1 MLRRI
6 KNSILLIKSAKLYNF
21 CAALLML
28 RTTANC
34 AQNSA
39 HAKLQNSGISILND

>member
-1 MLRRI
+1 MLCRI
-6 KNSILLIKSAKLYNF
+6 KNNILLVKSAKFYNF

-34 AQNSA
+34 AQNSG
-39 HAKLQNSGISILND
+39 HAKLQNSGISMFND